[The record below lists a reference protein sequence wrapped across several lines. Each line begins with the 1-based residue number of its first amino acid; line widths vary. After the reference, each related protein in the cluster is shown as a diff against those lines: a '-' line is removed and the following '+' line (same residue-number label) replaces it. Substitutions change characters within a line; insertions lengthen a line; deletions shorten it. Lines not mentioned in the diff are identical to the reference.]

1 MYNNVFAAR
10 LKKLMQE
17 TKTTQQALAKEIN
30 ITRQAISQYT
40 DGSALPNIEKL
51 EKISNYFNVSCDYL
65 VGKTN
70 VKTHD
75 LSPQKVITALIMDE
89 MLSNLCDAINILDDI
104 NDGFEELDIDT
115 TEFPKGVDI
124 INKFYKEMSKKFCE
138 DGEEEEPDFYHIKIQ
153 EELDRRNHG
162 V

>member
-1 MYNNVFAAR
+1 MYNNVFATR

-17 TKTTQQALAKEIN
+17 TKTTQQTLAKEIN
-30 ITRQAISQYT
+30 ITRQSISQYT

-75 LSPQKVITALIMDE
+75 LSAQKAITVLIMDE
-89 MLSNLCDAINILDDI
+89 LLSNLCDAINILDDT
-104 NDGFEELDIDT
+104 NDGFEELGIDT
-115 TEFPKGVDI
+115 TEFLKGADI
-124 INKFYKEMSKKFCE
+124 IDKFYKEMKKNQTYTTLKF
-138 DGEEEEPDFYHIKIQ
+138 KKS
-153 EELDRRNHG
+153 
-162 V
+162 